1 MIAGL
6 LWRLVVVGALQMQL
20 VKLAVPIIILQV
32 ALDFVSCLLKNKN
45 FRLVLMWR
53 MRKTPRY
60 PSIFRLETG

>member
-1 MIAGL
+1 
-6 LWRLVVVGALQMQL
+6 MQL

-60 PSIFRLETG
+60 PSIFRLETGWQTK